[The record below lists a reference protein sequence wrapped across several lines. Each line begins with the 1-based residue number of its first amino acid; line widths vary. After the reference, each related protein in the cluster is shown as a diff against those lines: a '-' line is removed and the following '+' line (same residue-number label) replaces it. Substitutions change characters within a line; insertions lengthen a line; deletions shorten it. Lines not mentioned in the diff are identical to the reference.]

1 MAARQQELQT
11 IWRSLLKSKGLAWPP
26 TPDAKEGAPMAERS
40 KEARSKAE
48 AIRSF
53 LDQNQPKL
61 PEARGFLQF
70 LLAKEEILR
79 RIELVDDLTGHANAI
94 LVSAKGSGTYP
105 FFYRRGERVF
115 HRTSQAVVELMKY
128 VPSEI
133 ALCLSTAPPE
143 YDEEREAFMR
153 LLASWQDEMLMAD
166 FVRMQR
172 RQAILEEIDLALS
185 NRDVAAFERL
195 SDELR
200 KLQS

>member
-1 MAARQQELQT
+1 
-11 IWRSLLKSKGLAWPP
+11 
-26 TPDAKEGAPMAERS
+26 MAEKS

-79 RIELVDDLTGHANAI
+79 RLELVDDLAPYPNAI

-105 FFYRRGERVF
+105 FFYRRGDRVF

-128 VPSEI
+128 VPGEV
-133 ALCLSTAPPE
+133 ALCLSTTPPE

-153 LLASWQDEMLMAD
+153 QLASWQNELLLAD
-166 FVRMQR
+166 FLRLQK
-172 RQAILEEIDLALS
+172 RQALLSEIDHALAK
-185 NRDVAAFERL
+185 RDMAAFERL
-195 SDELR
+195 SGELR
-200 KLQS
+200 NLS